1 LQSPHRYVLA
11 CSLLAILS
19 CQEPPPLY
27 PASAPP
33 EIVEACA
40 VANRKCTACHD
51 RDRIVYAR
59 HNQAEWRTTVERM
72 RRFPGSAISP
82 DEIEIILRCLNYSA
96 ESAFVAPPSLDLR
109 AEAGHGDRGAT
120 CSLFQLPR

>member
-1 LQSPHRYVLA
+1 MQSPLRYLA
-11 CSLLAILS
+11 LLAMIS

-27 PASAPP
+27 PATAPA
-33 EIVEACA
+33 EIREACA

-72 RRFPGSAISP
+72 RRFPGSGISP
-82 DEIEIILRCLNYSA
+82 DEVEIILRCLNYSA
-96 ESAFVAPPSLDLR
+96 ESASLDRRDASAREQSCL
-109 AEAGHGDRGAT
+109 
-120 CSLFQLPR
+120 LFQLQR